1 MDQLREQ
8 APSREAELT
17 AELALTKHME
27 QQHNEAIGHLREQA
41 AIREAELKQRIDE
54 HSVALKAKEKE
65 VLDLQ
70 VALTEAKECVLMEEE
85 RNRQRE
91 HELFDENLDI
101 RSQQRELQEMANEF
115 MLKWR
120 IIEEQRAKLS
130 DSYNKLQAEG
140 IVTRE
145 RLRDAWKKEV
155 EETLTQLTKRH
166 EQTLALANAKA
177 KEHQATLEL
186 LVSQYQEN
194 AKTAKEELEANR
206 AQIGMDDTRIK
217 ILVEKYCQQLTKK
230 IEETLG
236 RAG

>member
-1 MDQLREQ
+1 MIE
-8 APSREAELT
+8 
-17 AELALTKHME
+17 
-27 QQHNEAIGHLREQA
+27 
-41 AIREAELKQRIDE
+41 E
-54 HSVALKAKEKE
+54 HVVALKAKEKE

-155 EETLTQLTKRH
+155 EETLTQLTKHH
-166 EQTLALANAKA
+166 EQTLVLANAKS
-177 KEHQATLEL
+177 KEQQATLEL